1 MATESQRKALNAY
14 RGKGKRMTIDF
25 YPKELDLVEW
35 LNQQPKKQTYI
46 KELIRRD
53 MERNGGFDRG
63 SI

>member
-14 RGKGKRMTIDF
+14 RDKGKRMTIDF

-53 MERNGGFDRG
+53 MERNGGCEDG

>member
-14 RGKGKRMTIDF
+14 RHKGKRMTIDF
-25 YPKELDLVEW
+25 YPKELDMVEW

>member
-14 RGKGKRMTIDF
+14 RDKGKRMTIDF